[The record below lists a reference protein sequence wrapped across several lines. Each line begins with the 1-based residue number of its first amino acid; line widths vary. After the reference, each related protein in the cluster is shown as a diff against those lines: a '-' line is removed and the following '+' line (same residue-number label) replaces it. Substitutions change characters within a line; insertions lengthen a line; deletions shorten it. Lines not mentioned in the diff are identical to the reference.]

1 MTKDE
6 FGGDRRR
13 VQEEEYFRK
22 KDQELIEKQQQR
34 KRDLAT
40 LRQIAERA
48 GVADDDLLRDLQELG
63 YTPETVSIIPLVPL
77 LQMAWAEGSVSE
89 RERDLIIEAARARG
103 VEKDSAADRQLAAWL
118 ANRPSDALFETTLR
132 AISAVLQA
140 QSAEERDATQRDLCL
155 SSDGHR
161 LRLGRHP
168 GLRQGVPPGT
178 AGARSCQSGN
188 RARTRWPGTS
198 RFLEGRRPVAERAR
212 RRVVRAASH
221 ALAWTSQA

>member
-34 KRDLAT
+34 KRDLAI

-63 YTPETVSIIPLVPL
+63 YTPETVALIPLVPL

-103 VEKDSAADRQLAAWL
+103 VEKDSAADGQLAAWL

-140 QSAEERDATQRDLCL
+140 QSAEERDATQRDLV
-155 SSDGHR
+155 SR
-161 LRLGRHP
+161 LTAIASASGGILGFGKVSP
-168 GLRQGVPPGT
+168 QEQQVL
-178 AGARSCQSGN
+178 ARVSQ
-188 RARTRWPGTS
+188 
-198 RFLEGRRPVAERAR
+198 EIERAHAGR
-212 RRVVRAASH
+212 GSAASPKEDGR
-221 ALAWTSQA
+221 